1 MNSRGGTGGGTLP
14 PPQCG
19 RVRAPPSIS
28 ASSRGRT
35 THTASNECLQLC
47 LLSTGGVASH
57 RIASHRITSK
67 HMTRSPYRY
76 QNEPAVMPYIPEMRG
91 YVHCTNKGGAGMEGR
106 LMLTRGHCWWYSTMT
121 GVGAPH
127 QRLLEVVP

>member
-1 MNSRGGTGGGTLP
+1 MALCPRPNVGGSEHPPRSVPPLEAALLILHLMNAYN
-14 PPQCG
+14 C
-19 RVRAPPSIS
+19 
-28 ASSRGRT
+28 ASSRRMT
-35 THTASNECLQLC
+35 SHHI
-47 LLSTGGVASH
+47 ASH
-57 RIASHRITSK
+57 HIASHRITSK